1 MIKRDQRGF
10 TLIELLV
17 VLAIVALIAIAA
29 TTTTFQVL
37 AGTKRSNDH
46 MTAIRQ
52 VQNAGYWISHDALM
66 AQTITTADDEETPE
80 VTEFLILSRTEW
92 DYDDDDD
99 DDDDDEEIDTIYHSV
114 TYSFEDMADELKKL
128 KRQYL
133 IKNAG
138 GDVIDSEVTL
148 VAEYIYYNPGD
159 PDSSSFDE
167 QEDGRWIL
175 TIQARKGTATETRE
189 YEVTRRVNY

>member
-17 VLAIVALIAIAA
+17 VVAIIALITGAA

-37 AGTKRSNDH
+37 TSTKRSNDH

-52 VQNAGYWISHDALM
+52 VQNAGYWISNDALM
-66 AQTITTADDEETPE
+66 AES
-80 VTEFLILSRTEW
+80 VVV
-92 DYDDDDD
+92 DDDPETAEIVEFITLNWTDW
-99 DDDDDEEIDTIYHSV
+99 DEGKKKHSKYHLV
-114 TYSFEDMADELKKL
+114 KYSFEDMADGLKKL

-133 IKNAG
+133 IYDDEGKEKGN
-138 GDVIDSEVTL
+138 EVAL
-148 VAEYIYYNPGD
+148 IAEYIDFD
-159 PDSSSFDE
+159 PDDPVNSATSFSE
-167 QEDGRWIL
+167 QEDGMWIL
-175 TIQARKGTATETRE
+175 TIQASPGTATETRE